1 MGIENCIPV
10 LRELELVIAIPG
22 NLLERERG
30 LYKEILLNSRF
41 YQSGQYLI
49 ELLVSYP
56 MLYI

>member
-10 LRELELVIAIPG
+10 LREPELVIAIPG

-49 ELLVSYP
+49 ELIVS
-56 MLYI
+56 

>member
-1 MGIENCIPV
+1 MGIENCILV
-10 LRELELVIAIPG
+10 LWEPELVIAIPG

-56 MLYI
+56 MWYI

>member
-10 LRELELVIAIPG
+10 LREPELVIAIPG

-49 ELLVSYP
+49 ELSVSYP
-56 MLYI
+56 MWYI

>member
-10 LRELELVIAIPG
+10 LREPELVIAIPG

-56 MLYI
+56 MWYI

>member
-10 LRELELVIAIPG
+10 LREPELVIAIPG
-22 NLLERERG
+22 NQLEWERG
-30 LYKEILLNSRF
+30 FYKEILLNSRF